1 MVEKSAQ
8 NFETKAWLYLLFLL
22 SMACIL
28 FLFFF
33 DSHVDLGIVNKT
45 GR

>member
-8 NFETKAWLYLLFLL
+8 NCETKAWLYLLFLL
-22 SMACIL
+22 SMACI
-28 FLFFF
+28 FF

-45 GR
+45 RR